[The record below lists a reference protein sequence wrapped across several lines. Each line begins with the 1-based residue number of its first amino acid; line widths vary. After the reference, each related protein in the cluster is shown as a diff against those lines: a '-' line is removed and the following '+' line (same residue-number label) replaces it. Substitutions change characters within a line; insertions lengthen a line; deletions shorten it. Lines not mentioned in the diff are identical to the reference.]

1 MLKTLKYIGGENMS
15 IEECL
20 KKISEIRKDDIS
32 GSEENV
38 RQKVIIPF
46 FACFGHIHQTDIEHT
61 TNRGSV
67 DVFLKGL
74 PDNSSVIVEVKPIH
88 KKIEA
93 NEISQLKGYVED
105 TNALLAIISNGDNF
119 QIYSPYWRGKAFE
132 KTLIFNFNR
141 GDLQDDTLVKE
152 LDKILCRKN
161 LKNGRAHKLLFER
174 ESLIDNRINIEYD
187 CKNLEKQI
195 VKLKLKFKEANCEE
209 AINHL
214 IKYKTAMGENIT
226 KEEAIAEFLKNK
238 PELKEISKEIKQLK
252 NRVKENYELLESEK
266 IFGLNEVKETIEP
279 IIQLLDSTENT
290 HTYIN
295 IGDVIPN
302 LEGITIPKVITAKV
316 FGKKYLKFSIR
327 DMKYF
332 INECVT
338 KEYSRNPEVRSRITE
353 KCKTVKYT
361 LIVLDG
367 NNHEII
373 RDDSCYFGA
382 EGRLRNIAKV
392 NKENKFKDG
401 DYIEFDTRDLKEKR
415 ILYFYSL

>member
-1 MLKTLKYIGGENMS
+1 MIKTLKYIGGENMS

-105 TNALLAIISNGDNF
+105 TNALLAIISNGESF

-132 KTLIFNFNR
+132 TTLIFNFNR
-141 GDLQDDTLVKE
+141 GNLQDGTLVKE
-152 LDKILCRKN
+152 LDKILNRNN

-195 VKLKLKFKEANCEE
+195 AKLKLKFKEANCEE
-209 AINHL
+209 VINHL
-214 IKYKTAMGENIT
+214 IVYKTAMGENIT
-226 KEEAIAEFLKNK
+226 KEEAIADFLKNK
-238 PELKEISKEIKQLK
+238 PELREIYSVIKQNK
-252 NRVKENYELLESEK
+252 VRIMENYELLESEK
-266 IFGLNEVKETIEP
+266 IIGLQEIKP
-279 IIQLLDSTENT
+279 
-290 HTYIN
+290 
-295 IGDVIPN
+295 
-302 LEGITIPKVITAKV
+302 
-316 FGKKYLKFSIR
+316 
-327 DMKYF
+327 
-332 INECVT
+332 
-338 KEYSRNPEVRSRITE
+338 
-353 KCKTVKYT
+353 
-361 LIVLDG
+361 LIV
-367 NNHEII
+367 
-373 RDDSCYFGA
+373 YT
-382 EGRLRNIAKV
+382 K
-392 NKENKFKDG
+392 
-401 DYIEFDTRDLKEKR
+401 T
-415 ILYFYSL
+415 

>member
-1 MLKTLKYIGGENMS
+1 MLKTLKHIGGENMS

-105 TNALLAIISNGDNF
+105 TNALLAIISNGENF

-141 GDLQDDTLVKE
+141 GDLQESALIEE
-152 LDKILCRKN
+152 LDKILCREN
-161 LKNGRAHKLLFER
+161 LKNSRTHKLLFER

-195 VKLKLKFKEANCEE
+195 AKFKLKFKEANCEE

-214 IKYKTAMGENIT
+214 IKYRMAMGENIT
-226 KEEAIAEFLKNK
+226 KEDAIADFLKNK
-238 PELKEISKEIKQLK
+238 PELREIYSVIKQNK
-252 NRVKENYELLESEK
+252 VRIMENYELLESKKIIGLQEIKPLIVIPKRDDLTSDKIYESEK
-266 IFGLNEVKETIEP
+266 KKERPTKM
-279 IIQLLDSTENT
+279 
-290 HTYIN
+290 N
-295 IGDVIPN
+295 IGPN
-302 LEGITIPKVITAKV
+302 SYEITYSNEILINTANWLIENDMLKKSDCPISAGTIRNLINVEPMHKNEGKGKSGQKFRSPKTLSNGLFIETSYTTANCINYARELL
-316 FGKKYLKFSIR
+316 KKYSNNR
-327 DMKYF
+327 
-332 INECVT
+332 
-338 KEYSRNPEVRSRITE
+338 
-353 KCKTVKYT
+353 YT
-361 LIVLDG
+361 LEV
-367 NNHEII
+367 
-373 RDDSCYFGA
+373 YF
-382 EGRLRNIAKV
+382 K
-392 NKENKFKDG
+392 
-401 DYIEFDTRDLKEKR
+401 
-415 ILYFYSL
+415 